1 MRRRRR
7 SIVDPRNPR
16 PRLPDPA
23 RVGADDPFGP
33 RSVSQSN
40 MLPPLSPRLVAF
52 AGVLA
57 AAFLFL
63 AFNLW
68 QLQLSQ
74 GQRFSALAEGN
85 RVRQEVLVPPRGII
99 FDRHGKQLVVNQ
111 ATFEATVV
119 PFDLP
124 KAPVTR
130 KQELALLDRL
140 VSISPQEVE
149 RQVLLHRDTPF
160 QPIVL
165 KKNLDQPTYQA
176 LQENLPQMP
185 GVRVVTATT
194 RHYLD
199 GAALSHLLGYVGK
212 VDPQEYK
219 DNRANGYLLD
229 DQIGKT
235 GLEFIDEQFLRG
247 TDGQQVIETDA
258 QGRIVRTLSSTD
270 PTPGDN
276 VYLSIDLDLQKFTM
290 QQLQAT
296 ITAQH
301 AKLGGKLAQSGAAIV
316 MNPQTGELY
325 SMVSLPDYN
334 LNKFADGITQADYT
348 ALLND
353 PTRPLND
360 RAIGELYP
368 PGSTFKSVTGAA
380 ALQSGTANKGTNIFC
395 PGFLQRGSTRFGC
408 WQPSGHGSINIV
420 TAIAQS
426 CDVFFYTVADQMG
439 DLVLNKF
446 AKDFGV
452 GRKTGVDLTGEVKG
466 IAPDRDWKKKYFEQ
480 AFQATG
486 DPAWNDNYWYEGN
499 TITYGIGQ
507 SYLLVSPL
515 QDLNWTATVANGG
528 NYMRPQVGNRITD
541 QSGTLVK
548 PFAPVVDH
556 KVGVSPEA
564 LAILREGLRAAASTG
579 GTSGFIFATHPDIP
593 QPSGKTGTAQFGVP
607 DAKGNFP
614 THAWFVTYAP
624 TDTPEVAVLVFVDGG
639 GEGHEGALPAAANI
653 MSYYFAHRDQ
663 IRSTSTTP
671 G

>member
-1 MRRRRR
+1 MRRRRTR
-7 SIVDPRNPR
+7 IVDPRNPP

-23 RVGADDPFGP
+23 RVGPDPFGP
-33 RSVSQSN
+33 RSVSQQSI
-40 MLPPLSPRLVAF
+40 LPPLSPRLVAF

-63 AFNLW
+63 AYNLW
-68 QLQLSQ
+68 QLQVAQ
-74 GQRFSALAEGN
+74 GQRFAALAEGN
-85 RVRQEVLVPPRGII
+85 RVRQEVLVPPRGVI
-99 FDRHGKQLVVNQ
+99 FDRHGNQLVTNR
-111 ATFEATVV
+111 ATFEVTVV

-124 KAPVTR
+124 RAPVTR
-130 KQELALLDRL
+130 NQELALLDRL
-140 VSISPQEVE
+140 VAISPQEVE
-149 RQVLLHRDTPF
+149 RQVQLHQETPF

-165 KKNLDQPTYQA
+165 KKNLDQATYQA
-176 LQENLPQMP
+176 LQENLPQMA

-199 GAALSHLLGYVGK
+199 GAALSHLLGYVGR

-219 DNRANGYLLD
+219 DNKASGYLLD

-235 GLEFIDEQFLRG
+235 GLEFVDEQFLRG
-247 TDGQQVIETDA
+247 KDGRQVIETDA
-258 QGRIVRTLSSTD
+258 QGRIVRTLSSSD

-276 VYLSIDLDLQKFTM
+276 VYLSIDLGLQKFTV

-296 ITAQH
+296 MTAQH
-301 AKLGGKLAQSGAAIV
+301 AKLGGKLAQAGAAIV

-325 SMVSLPDYN
+325 SMVSLPDYS
-334 LNKFADGITQADYT
+334 LNKFADGISQADYT
-348 ALLND
+348 ALTSD
-353 PTRPLND
+353 PTLPLHD

-368 PGSTFKSVTGAA
+368 PGSTFKTVTGAA
-380 ALQSGTANKGTNIFC
+380 ALQSGTVNKGTSIFC

-408 WQPSGHGSINIV
+408 WLPSGHGAQNIV
-420 TAIAQS
+420 EAIARS
-426 CDVFFYTVADQMG
+426 CDVFFYTVADRMG

-486 DPAWNDNYWYEGN
+486 DPAWNDRYWYEGN

-528 NYMRPQVGNRITD
+528 NYMKPQVGNHITD
-541 QSGTLVK
+541 QSGALVK

-564 LAILREGLRAAASTG
+564 LAILREGLRGGASPG
-579 GTSGFIFATHPDIP
+579 GTSGFIFATHKDIP
-593 QPSGKTGTAQFGVP
+593 QPSGKTGTAQYGVP

-624 TDTPEVAVLVFVDGG
+624 SDNPEVAVIVFVDGG

-653 MSYYFAHRDQ
+653 MSYYFAHRAQ
-663 IRSTSTTP
+663 IRSTTP
-671 G
+671 AQG

>member
-1 MRRRRR
+1 MRHRAR
-7 SIVDPRNPR
+7 IVDPRNPR
-16 PRLPDPA
+16 PRLPDAVRGPE
-23 RVGADDPFGP
+23 DPFGP
-33 RSVSQSN
+33 RSFTRQS
-40 MLPPLSPRLVAF
+40 MRAPLSPRLLGF
-52 AGVLA
+52 AGVVG

-68 QLQLSQ
+68 QLQVAQ

-85 RVRQEVLVPPRGII
+85 RIRQETVVPPRGII
-99 FDRHGKQLVVNQ
+99 FDRHGTQLVTNQ
-111 ATFEATVV
+111 ATFAVTVV

-124 KAPVTR
+124 KAAGPR
-130 KQELALLDRL
+130 ARELALLDRL
-140 VSISPQEVE
+140 ISISPQEVE
-149 RQVLLHRDTPF
+149 RQVLLHLETPF

-165 KKNLDQPTYQA
+165 KKNLDQSTYQA

-185 GVRVVTATT
+185 GVRVDTATT

-212 VDPQEYK
+212 VNPQEYK
-219 DNRANGYLLD
+219 DNRSNGYLLD

-235 GLEFIDEQFLRG
+235 GLEWIDETFLRG
-247 TDGQQVIETDA
+247 KDGQQVIETDA
-258 QGRIVRTLSSTD
+258 RGRVVRTVSSTA

-276 VYLSIDLDLQKFTM
+276 VYLSIDLNLQKFTM
-290 QQLQAT
+290 DQLQQT

-301 AKLGGKLAQSGAAIV
+301 AKLGGKLAQAGAAIV

-353 PTRPLND
+353 PTHPLND

-368 PGSTFKSVTGAA
+368 PGSTFKTVTGAA
-380 ALQSGTANKGTNIFC
+380 ALQSGTVDKGKTIFC

-408 WQPSGHGSINIV
+408 WLPSGHGAQNIV
-420 TAIAQS
+420 EAIAHS

-466 IAPDRDWKKKYFEQ
+466 IAPDRNWKKTYFED
-480 AFQATG
+480 AFKSTG
-486 DPAWNDNYWYEGN
+486 DPAWNDSYWYEGN

-515 QDLNWTATVANGG
+515 QDLNWTATAANGG
-528 NYMRPQVGNRITD
+528 NYMKPQVGNHVTD
-541 QSGTLVK
+541 QSGALVK

-564 LAILREGLRAAASTG
+564 LAIIREGLRSAASPG
-579 GTSGFIFATHPDIP
+579 GTSGFIFATHKDIP
-593 QPSGKTGTAQFGVP
+593 QPSGKTGTAQYGVP

-624 TDTPEVAVLVFVDGG
+624 SDNPEVAVIVFVEGG

-663 IRSTSTTP
+663 IRSTAAVH